1 MLLLWTLY
9 LMMKTLVPLLSLL
22 LLASCSGQPDPVTLS
37 DIKNPT
43 TADSLSC
50 LYGQLYA
57 ENYLTQW
64 SDDSHALSL
73 EGREA
78 YILGVKDGMKV
89 WTGNQYRDQ
98 GIAAGIAIAIAMSDF
113 EDIYGI
119 RLDPEI
125 FLGALTHDLES
136 GDKPL
141 SRARITEMISL
152 IIKHHELRRK
162 FNRPTRPDTLRQ

>member
-1 MLLLWTLY
+1 
-9 LMMKTLVPLLSLL
+9 MMKTLVPLLSLIF
-22 LLASCSGQPDPVTLS
+22 LASCSGRPDPVTLS

-64 SDDSHALSL
+64 VDDSLALSP

-78 YILGVKDGMKV
+78 YILGVRDGLKA

-98 GIAAGIAIAIAMSDF
+98 GIAAGIAIAIAIHDF